1 MTAIQTSL
9 NAYLKYL
16 NSNEGRTRTNLNRAQ
31 LAEFNQAVHAYAVS
45 KRNSSGNSTMN
56 TRGNGLHSQAG
67 SNGSNAGSNAGST
80 ASSGVSSNQA
90 NRLRRMAEEAQA
102 KALKN
107 QELREAKRAN
117 AAALQAARNAAYQN
131 KRTAATAARD
141 AANAVRAGNVN
152 KVRKLGAAIKKINT
166 NQVNIAGVIRQLKA
180 NNETLKNKNSLNLSP
195 ANRAKLFNAYK
206 NNTITANSNP
216 ALKQALVRAYNRK
229 YSTRGASLGNKF
241 ASRFG
246 GPSVRGAEA
255 KAGIKG
261 FFTSAPRL
269 SALRNRLK
277 TSRFGMS
284 RAKILGGYKN
294 ASL

>member
-1 MTAIQTSL
+1 MTAIHASL
-9 NAYLKYL
+9 NAYLRYL
-16 NSNEGRTRTNLNRAQ
+16 NSNDGRTRTNLNRAQ

-45 KRNSSGNSTMN
+45 KRNSSSNSTMN
-56 TRGNGLHSQAG
+56 NTRMAALQKQASG
-67 SNGSNAGSNAGST
+67 NGSNAGSNAGST
-80 ASSGVSSNQA
+80 ASSGVSSNQG
-90 NRLRRMAEEAQA
+90 NRLRRMAEEARA

-107 QELREAKRAN
+107 QELRETKRAN
-117 AAALQAARNAAYQN
+117 AAALQAARTAAYQN

-141 AANAVRAGNVN
+141 AAKAVRTGNVN
-152 KVRKLGAAIKKINT
+152 KVRKLSAAIKKINM

-195 ANRAKLFNAYK
+195 ANRAKLFNAYT
-206 NNTITANSNP
+206 NSNITAKSNP

-246 GPSVRGAEA
+246 GPSVRGAET

-269 SALRNRLK
+269 SALRNRLS

-284 RAKILGGYKN
+284 KSKILGGY
-294 ASL
+294 